1 VLVFNNELTVKDAIE
16 AMLKEDIYCS
26 MIWNSETNKFIGRNQ
41 FNQGIF
47 TIRDF
52 LNLVIITYI
61 RVSKLVDS
69 GKKWINSKNL
79 FNLAFHHTESN
90 LNDLDVI
97 MENDSDT
104 VHTFKSE
111 SSNNSLDKL
120 TVSESCDS
128 PIKNIKEFFKLYE
141 FLSLNDYLIDLH
153 TVRKQSSNK
162 GYLFELQ
169 VHHCWPRREPKG
181 SYRSS

>member
-1 VLVFNNELTVKDAIE
+1 
-16 AMLKEDIYCS
+16 M
-26 MIWNSETNKFIGRNQ
+26 
-41 FNQGIF
+41 
-47 TIRDF
+47 RDF
-52 LNLVIITYI
+52 LNLIIITYS
-61 RVSKLVDS
+61 RVTKLIDN

-111 SSNNSLDKL
+111 SSNNSFDKMNVND
-120 TVSESCDS
+120 TCES
-128 PIKNIKEFFKLYE
+128 PIKNIKEFFKMYE

-153 TVRKQSSNK
+153 TVRMIIDNQ
-162 GYLFELQ
+162 GYLPQLQ
-169 VHHCWPRREPKG
+169 VHYC
-181 SYRSS
+181 RSR